1 MNAFLSFSGSE
12 NCDGEAGPDSRF
24 WDELSHVG
32 LPQDLDVQS
41 LFESGESVMPATYL
55 CALVNIVW
63 VHHRF
68 VMITLHLSLHFR
80 AVLGTSE
87 LCLVV

>member
-12 NCDGEAGPDSRF
+12 NCDREPDPDSRF

-41 LFESGESVMPATYL
+41 LFESGEISRASV
-55 CALVNIVW
+55 
-63 VHHRF
+63 
-68 VMITLHLSLHFR
+68 
-80 AVLGTSE
+80 VL
-87 LCLVV
+87 LPL